1 MKMEIRRLLTYLQHP
16 EYREDPETSY
26 SYRIKAITQL
36 MIWALGIGVVLG
48 LLMGILGQLG
58 PWELDEHAF
67 DQLLEEYP
75 IPLIGFLL
83 VVVAPVLEEL
93 IFRAPLWFFRGSRH
107 FKIVCYGAAVSFGA
121 VHLSNFPNISEIWFL
136 APLLIS
142 PQVVL
147 GLFLGYIRVRFGLA
161 WAMAFHGVY
170 NGILAGPF
178 LLMLAV
184 KTPLQ

>member
-1 MKMEIRRLLTYLQHP
+1 MKMEIRRLLAYLQHP
-16 EYREDPETSY
+16 EYREDPETSF
-26 SYRIKAITQL
+26 SYRARVCSHL
-36 MIWALGIGVVLG
+36 MVWALGIGVILG
-48 LLMGILGQLG
+48 IMMGILGEVG

-75 IPLIGFLL
+75 IALIGFLL

-93 IFRAPLWFFRGSRH
+93 IFRAPLLFFRGSRY
-107 FKIVCYGAAVSFGA
+107 FKLLFYGAAVSFGA